1 MKYITA
7 ALLTLLSVSAVGA
20 QQVTDTSSS
29 GNVLTDSDHLN
40 LSHVQKQ
47 YNSRSGEVPEFVG
60 SIIGDQTITV
70 NLTQIDD
77 SKDLLKEDVIGVETD
92 GVRTEEIKY
101 GAMQN
106 PTLKIWITQQNVNR
120 LSNAED
126 KQKELKKM
134 IQNKD
139 IRYETK
145 TLGTAIKMAVMNF
158 FISL

>member
-1 MKYITA
+1 MKYVTA
-7 ALLTLLSVSAVGA
+7 ALLVLLSVSAIGA

-70 NLTQIDD
+70 NLTQINN
-77 SKDLLKEDVIGVETD
+77 SKDLLKKDVIGVETD

-101 GAMQN
+101 GLMQN
-106 PTLKIWITQQNVNR
+106 PTLKIWITQQNIDR

-126 KQKELKKM
+126 RQKELKKM